1 MTAAAALRD
10 STVRVGPLFNVPA
23 LLLKLGCDPD
33 HVFERAG
40 YNIDELK
47 DTDHRISYLATSRLL
62 AECVTATR
70 CEHFGLLLGQMAG
83 PSYLGVAGF
92 LVRSAATVG
101 QALEALVKNLDLHDE
116 GGVSALNIEKDY
128 TRLSF
133 HVHQPG
139 VSAIG
144 QIYDL
149 SVAIMYKTMCSLCG
163 NDWKAAQIC
172 LVRRKPA
179 DTAPY
184 KQYFRAPLVFDSEI
198 CGILFSSHYLERTPP
213 AADELLH
220 HHLELEAEALHQVQ
234 QHEIV
239 DLLPAILQK
248 GLLMDQSSAGDIAD
262 AIGIHERTLHR
273 RLQSAGTTFR
283 QQLDL
288 VRESLSLQLLQSSSL
303 PICDIATSLGYADS
317 SGFIRAFHRWTGNS
331 PASWRKQNG
340 FALN

>member
-1 MTAAAALRD
+1 LNAAGALRD
-10 STVRVGPLFNVPA
+10 STVRVGPLFNIPS
-23 LLLKLGCDPD
+23 LLLKLGRDPGR
-33 HVFERAG
+33 VFERAG
-40 YNIDELK
+40 FNIDELE
-47 DTDHRISYLATSRLL
+47 DTDHRISYLAASRLL
-62 AECVTATR
+62 AECVATTR

-116 GGVSALNIEKDY
+116 GGVSTLDIETDY

-133 HVHQPG
+133 HVHQPD

-149 SVAIMYKTMCSLCG
+149 SAAVMYNTMRSLCG
-163 NDWKAAQIC
+163 DDWKATQIC
-172 LVRRKPA
+172 LVRRKPV
-179 DTAPY
+179 DLTPY
-184 KQYFRAPLVFDSEI
+184 KQYFRAPLTFDSEI
-198 CGILFSSHYLERTPP
+198 CGILFPSYYLKRTPP

-220 HHLELEAEALHQVQ
+220 HHLELEAEALHQIQ
-234 QHEIV
+234 HHEIAEM
-239 DLLPAILQK
+239 LPAILQK
-248 GLLMDQSSAGDIAD
+248 GLLTDQCAAGDIAD

-273 RLQSAGTTFR
+273 RLRSEGTTFR
-283 QQLDL
+283 QELDL

-303 PICDIATSLGYADS
+303 PICDIASTLGYADS
-317 SGFIRAFHRWTGNS
+317 SGFIRAFHRWTGDS

>member
-1 MTAAAALRD
+1 MNAAGALRE
-10 STVRVGPLFNVPA
+10 STVRVGPLFNIPA
-23 LLLKLGCDPD
+23 LLLKLGCDPGP
-33 HVFERAG
+33 VFERAG
-40 YNIDELK
+40 FNIDELA
-47 DTDHRISYLATSRLL
+47 DTDHRITYLAASRLL
-62 AECVTATR
+62 AECVVDTG

-116 GGVSALNIEKDY
+116 GGVSDLSIETDY

-144 QIYDL
+144 QVYDM
-149 SVAIMYKTMCSLCG
+149 SAAIMYNTMHSLCG
-163 NDWKAAQIC
+163 DDWNATQIC

-179 DTAPY
+179 DLTPY
-184 KQYFRAPLVFDSEI
+184 KQYFRAPLIFDSEI
-198 CGILFSSHYLERTPP
+198 CGIVFSSYYLKCTPP
-213 AADELLH
+213 TADELLH

-234 QHEIV
+234 HHEIGEM
-239 DLLPAILQK
+239 LPAILQK
-248 GLLMDQSSAGDIAD
+248 GLLMGQCSAGDIAD
-262 AIGIHERTLHR
+262 SIGIHERTLHR
-273 RLQSAGTTFR
+273 RLRAAGTTFR
-283 QQLDL
+283 QELDI

-303 PICDIATSLGYADS
+303 PICDIAASLGYADS
-317 SGFIRAFHRWTGNS
+317 SGFIRAFQRWIGNS

-340 FALN
+340 FH

>member
-1 MTAAAALRD
+1 MNAAALLRD

-33 HVFERAG
+33 HVFERASF
-40 YNIDELK
+40 NIDELA

-70 CEHFGLLLGQMAG
+70 CEHFGLLLGQMAS

-101 QALEALVKNLDLHDE
+101 LALEALVKNLDLHDE
-116 GGVSALNIEKDY
+116 GGVSTLETEASY

-149 SVAIMYKTMCSLCG
+149 SAAVMYNIMRSLCG
-163 NDWKAAQIC
+163 DDWKATQIC
-172 LVRRKPA
+172 LLRRKPV
-179 DTAPY
+179 DPTPY
-184 KQYFRAPLVFDSEI
+184 KQYFRTPLVFDSEI
-198 CGILFSSHYLERTPP
+198 CGIVFSSHYLKRTPP

-220 HHLELEAEALHQVQ
+220 HHLELEAEALHQIQ
-234 QHEIV
+234 HHEIV
-239 DLLPAILQK
+239 DILPAILQK
-248 GLLMDQSSAGDIAD
+248 GLLMDQCSAGDIAD

-283 QQLDL
+283 QELDL
-288 VRESLSLQLLQSSSL
+288 VRESLSLQLLQSSSM
-303 PICDIATSLGYADS
+303 PICDIASTLGYADS
-317 SGFIRAFHRWTGNS
+317 SGFIRAFHRWTGGS